1 MLILRP
7 VCLPTHAANRPESR
21 VDRASTTRRGCRGRG
36 TPTLSDIRLVA
47 ACNTMTALFRQAL
60 ESNRA
65 AIRDIAARHRVR
77 DVRVFGSVL
86 RGTDTD
92 GSDLDLLVEPT
103 EQTTLLDIGK
113 IQFELSEL
121 LGIGVDV
128 LTPAALPERLREKF
142 LAEAQPV

>member
-1 MLILRP
+1 MRP
-7 VCLPTHAANRPESR
+7 SQV
-21 VDRASTTRRGCRGRG
+21 
-36 TPTLSDIRLVA
+36 
-47 ACNTMTALFRQAL
+47 L

-65 AIRDIAARHRVR
+65 AIRDIAARHRVLG
-77 DVRVFGSVL
+77 VRVFGSVV

-121 LGIGVDV
+121 LGIDVDV
-128 LTPAALPERLREKF
+128 LTPGALPETMRQKV
-142 LAEAQPV
+142 LAEAQLV

>member
-1 MLILRP
+1 VRP
-7 VCLPTHAANRPESR
+7 S
-21 VDRASTTRRGCRGRG
+21 
-36 TPTLSDIRLVA
+36 LV
-47 ACNTMTALFRQAL
+47 L

-77 DVRVFGSVL
+77 SVRVFGSVV

-92 GSDLDLLVEPT
+92 GSDLDFLVEPT

-121 LGIGVDV
+121 LGIDVDV
-128 LTPAALPERLREKF
+128 LTPGALPAILRKKV

>member
-1 MLILRP
+1 MRP
-7 VCLPTHAANRPESR
+7 S
-21 VDRASTTRRGCRGRG
+21 
-36 TPTLSDIRLVA
+36 
-47 ACNTMTALFRQAL
+47 QAL

-77 DVRVFGSVL
+77 GVRVFGSVL
-86 RGTDTD
+86 RGTAID

-113 IQFELSEL
+113 IQCELSEL
-121 LGIGVDV
+121 LGVDVDV
-128 LTPAALPERLREKF
+128 LTPGALPEILREKV

>member
-1 MLILRP
+1 MRP
-7 VCLPTHAANRPESR
+7 S
-21 VDRASTTRRGCRGRG
+21 
-36 TPTLSDIRLVA
+36 
-47 ACNTMTALFRQAL
+47 QAL
-60 ESNRA
+60 ESNGA
-65 AIRDIAARHRVR
+65 ALRDIAARHRVH
-77 DVRVFGSVL
+77 DVRVFGSVV

-121 LGIGVDV
+121 LGIDVDV
-128 LTPAALPERLREKF
+128 LTPGALPEILREKV

>member
-1 MLILRP
+1 MRP
-7 VCLPTHAANRPESR
+7 S
-21 VDRASTTRRGCRGRG
+21 
-36 TPTLSDIRLVA
+36 
-47 ACNTMTALFRQAL
+47 QAL

-65 AIRDIAARHRVR
+65 AMRDIAARHRVHG
-77 DVRVFGSVL
+77 VRVFGSVVH
-86 RGTDTD
+86 GTDTD

-121 LGIGVDV
+121 LGIDVDV
-128 LTPAALPERLREKF
+128 LTPGALPEILREKV

>member
-1 MLILRP
+1 MRP
-7 VCLPTHAANRPESR
+7 SQV
-21 VDRASTTRRGCRGRG
+21 
-36 TPTLSDIRLVA
+36 
-47 ACNTMTALFRQAL
+47 L

-77 DVRVFGSVL
+77 GVRVFGSVL
-86 RGTDTD
+86 RGTDIE
-92 GSDLDLLVEPT
+92 GSDLDFLVEPT

-121 LGIGVDV
+121 LGIAVDV
-128 LTPAALPERLREKF
+128 LTPGALPESVRNKV

>member
-1 MLILRP
+1 MRP
-7 VCLPTHAANRPESR
+7 SH
-21 VDRASTTRRGCRGRG
+21 
-36 TPTLSDIRLVA
+36 
-47 ACNTMTALFRQAL
+47 AL

-77 DVRVFGSVL
+77 SIRVFGSVL
-86 RGTDTD
+86 RGMDTD

-121 LGIGVDV
+121 LGIDVDV
-128 LTPAALPERLREKF
+128 LTPGALPERLRAKV
-142 LAEAQPV
+142 LAEAQLV

>member
-1 MLILRP
+1 MRP
-7 VCLPTHAANRPESR
+7 S
-21 VDRASTTRRGCRGRG
+21 
-36 TPTLSDIRLVA
+36 
-47 ACNTMTALFRQAL
+47 QAL

-77 DVRVFGSVL
+77 SVRVFGSVL
-86 RGTDTD
+86 RGTDTV

-121 LGIGVDV
+121 LGIDVDV
-128 LTPAALPERLREKF
+128 LTPGALPERFRAKV

>member
-1 MLILRP
+1 MRP
-7 VCLPTHAANRPESR
+7 S
-21 VDRASTTRRGCRGRG
+21 
-36 TPTLSDIRLVA
+36 
-47 ACNTMTALFRQAL
+47 QAL

-77 DVRVFGSVL
+77 GVRVFGSVM

-103 EQTTLLDIGK
+103 EHTTLLDIGK

-121 LGIGVDV
+121 LGIDVDV
-128 LTPAALPERLREKF
+128 LTPGALPEILREKV